1 MSSSPRPPRMRDRLR
16 ELFGRPPTPS
26 LTQPPTTAPAQAL
39 PIRTAPAQKISTQT
53 ASSQTTFPQVPSVQK
68 AVPSPAKQRAA
79 SKILADALEALDQED
94 RETVRSLLPTNAT
107 GIDAAFGQA
116 HSCATELQRQYAT
129 RRSSWEYRGRRIHR
143 SDQVDKVLQL
153 LDKFKFVGDAISN
166 VDPVHIGLP
175 WAGIRVIIEV
185 CYHLVMKWS
194 C

>member
-1 MSSSPRPPRMRDRLR
+1 MSSSSQPPRKRDRLR
-16 ELFGRPPTPS
+16 GLFGRPLTPS
-26 LTQPPTTAPAQAL
+26 STQPTTTAPAEAL
-39 PIRTAPAQKISTQT
+39 PIQTTPAQKISTPPP
-53 ASSQTTFPQVPSVQK
+53 SSQIALSQVPSVQT
-68 AVPSPAKQRAA
+68 AVPSLAKQRAA
-79 SKILADALEALDQED
+79 SRLLADALEALDQED

-107 GIDAAFGQA
+107 GIDAAFGEA

-129 RRSSWEYRGRRIHR
+129 RRSSWEYRGRRVYL

-175 WAGIRVIIEV
+175 WAGIRIIIEV
-185 CYHLVMKWS
+185 CYHLVMKWF